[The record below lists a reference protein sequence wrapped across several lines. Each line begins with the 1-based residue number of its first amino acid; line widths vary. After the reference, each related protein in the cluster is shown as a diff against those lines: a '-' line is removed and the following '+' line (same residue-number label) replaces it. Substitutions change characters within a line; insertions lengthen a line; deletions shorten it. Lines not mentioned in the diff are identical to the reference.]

1 MHMRFD
7 VQYLEKFYPDVKGKC
22 STTHRNS
29 GGRLQIENEV
39 GHNEWDGAMLLRI

>member
-1 MHMRFD
+1 MMH
-7 VQYLEKFYPDVKGKC
+7 QNL
-22 STTHRNS
+22 